1 MKETTTGSAEA
12 PCAEHLEV
20 AFTATLTPRG
30 YRGVML
36 HLAARAL
43 RFAPP
48 LVAIGGVI
56 AYGSGAS
63 ATGFTMFAALL
74 AIPLVVWGYVS
85 WLANSPSAKVLYT
98 PVAWVFSGEQ
108 IGYSSAEG
116 DGQIAW
122 SSVTRWRNVVDHLM
136 LYTSGSNYVLI
147 PVEDVPLELRPTL
160 RELLVAGAGNP
171 PRRDD
176 GLR

>member
-1 MKETTTGSAEA
+1 MTEAATGSADA
-12 PCAEHLEV
+12 QRATHREV
-20 AFTATLTPRG
+20 MFTATLTPRG

-85 WLANSPSAKVLYT
+85 WLANSPSATVLYT
-98 PVAWVFSGEQ
+98 PVAWVFSTER

-122 SSVTRWRNVVDHLM
+122 SSVTRWRSVADHLM

-147 PVEDVPLELRPTL
+147 PVEDVPVELRAEL
-160 RELLVAGAGNP
+160 RELFVASAGNP